1 MALQANEHTPKIEM
15 TICHRAVVTS
25 KNQNVLKSNHLK
37 NCVCVMYLSLKVET
51 VETKYSLKYWE
62 VNRMELGR
70 EEGRERVSESRRERE
85 REREQE
91 RAREEMKCRRSRL

>member
-1 MALQANEHTPKIEM
+1 
-15 TICHRAVVTS
+15 
-25 KNQNVLKSNHLK
+25 
-37 NCVCVMYLSLKVET
+37 MYLSLKVET

-62 VNRMELGR
+62 VNRMELVT
-70 EEGRERVSESRRERE
+70 EKGRERVSESRRERE